1 MNFKEFSYCF
11 INLFILAATLLN
23 NVEACEK
30 SFFVIW
36 TIFIIKNKNTYF
48 NKYILGSKLMTTIGK
63 ASYSIYLWHMGI
75 ITLITFDTPFVALG
89 AAVLGLVMYPLE
101 ARIRKATHRF
111 IIPGIGIFGVTL
123 LASCIA
129 IQL

>member
-30 SFFVIW
+30 TFFVIW

-48 NKYILGSKLMTTIGK
+48 NKYILGSKIMTFIGK
-63 ASYSIYLWHMGI
+63 ASYSIYLWHMGV
-75 ITLITFDTPFVALG
+75 ITLIHFDTPWAALG
-89 AAVLGLVMYPLE
+89 AALFGLAMYPLE
-101 ARIRKATHRF
+101 SIIRKAAHRF
-111 IIPGIGIFGVTL
+111 VIPAIAIFGVVL
-123 LASCIA
+123 LGFSIA
-129 IQL
+129 VQY